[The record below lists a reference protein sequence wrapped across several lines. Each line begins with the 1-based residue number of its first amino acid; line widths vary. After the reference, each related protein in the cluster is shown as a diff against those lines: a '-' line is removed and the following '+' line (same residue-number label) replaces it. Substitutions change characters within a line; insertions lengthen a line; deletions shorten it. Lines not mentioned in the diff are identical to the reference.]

1 MRDDV
6 RMDGLVGWLV
16 SWYVS
21 AGVLLEIETIALVR
35 YDSVECSNLSTRIH
49 K

>member
-1 MRDDV
+1 MGDDV

-21 AGVLLEIETIALVR
+21 AGILLAMETIALMR
-35 YDSVECSNLSTRIH
+35 HGSVECSNLSTRIH